1 MSREAG
7 KGSKQRPTNHEQYSS
22 NWDRIFKDK
31 NKEEKDDREDK
42 DISGEKHEREGRDSS
57 HN

>member
-22 NWDRIFKDK
+22 NWDRIFK
-31 NKEEKDDREDK
+31 NKGEEQKDDREDK
-42 DISGEKHEREGRDSS
+42 DVSGKDDKREGGGSPHD
-57 HN
+57 